1 MVKSMALLDLVGGRV
16 QGSGLVWHYGW
27 VVEDRG
33 GGLGG
38 DVAGAGAGQLVGVDE
53 ESPVGVARVDREHAV
68 VDILLGAL
76 GLVAGGQQATRA
88 VREETRLQARGLG
101 VVVVTIAVTLGDV
114 LQDDSPVTL
123 DVDGSGDLQHVWIK
137 NGKK

>member
-1 MVKSMALLDLVGGRV
+1 MAR
-16 QGSGLVWHYGW
+16 
-27 VVEDRG
+27 
-33 GGLGG
+33 
-38 DVAGAGAGQLVGVDE
+38 AGAGKLVGVNE
-53 ESPVGVARVDREHAV
+53 ESSVGITGVQREHPV
-68 VDILLGAL
+68 VDKLLGAL

-88 VREETRLQARGLG
+88 VREETRLQTRGLG

-137 NGKK
+137 TGKKWQKANKIILKGRKINGKKT

>member
-1 MVKSMALLDLVGGRV
+1 MLRILRD
-16 QGSGLVWHYGW
+16 
-27 VVEDRG
+27 
-33 GGLGG
+33 LGG
-38 DVAGAGAGQLVGVDE
+38 DMARAGAGKLVGVNE
-53 ESPVGVARVDREHAV
+53 ESSVGITGVQREHPV
-68 VDILLGAL
+68 VDKLLGAL

-88 VREETRLQARGLG
+88 VREETGLQPRGLG

-137 NGKK
+137 TGKKWQKANKIILKGRKINGKKT

>member
-1 MVKSMALLDLVGGRV
+1 MLRILRD
-16 QGSGLVWHYGW
+16 
-27 VVEDRG
+27 
-33 GGLGG
+33 LGG
-38 DVAGAGAGQLVGVDE
+38 DMARAGAGKLVGVNE
-53 ESPVGVARVDREHAV
+53 ESSVGITGVQREHPV
-68 VDILLGAL
+68 VDKLLGAL

-88 VREETRLQARGLG
+88 VREETRLQPRGLG

-137 NGKK
+137 TGKKWQKANKIILKGRKINGKKT